1 MMKANVVMSKSSA
14 LKGQIT
20 YIKGHKQSEEQATKA
35 LASFKKYNGWD
46 VKLVEGLTA
55 NTAPMIAEFNNKI
68 IEESRLHNFKVEN
81 YDRFCTKMACAI
93 NHLVFFREVVT
104 ADEPMVFLEHD
115 AICLESWQSYEF
127 DDYLCLNAE
136 FVFRPPNKLGLQQFK
151 KYNFPSFGVNDFP
164 EDYPLLYH
172 KNNIWKNSKMAPGTG
187 AYAITPKGAKKMLHA
202 ITTLGIDQSDFM
214 INSSNVRMQ
223 YIMPSPIKFN
233 SVNLSTSYGYNKSN
247 M

>member
-1 MMKANVVMSKSSA
+1 MMKVSVVMSKSSV

-20 YIKGHKQSEEQATKA
+20 YIKGHKDSEKQASQS
-35 LASFKKYNGWD
+35 LASFQKFKNWD
-46 VKLVEGLTA
+46 ITLEEGLTA
-55 NTAPMIAEFNNKI
+55 TTAPMIAEFNNRI

-93 NHLVFFREVVT
+93 NHLVFFRKVVT

-115 AICLESWQSYEF
+115 AVCLESWGGYEF

-136 FVFRPPNKLGLQQFK
+136 FVFRPPNKLGLRQFK
-151 KYNFPSFGVNDFP
+151 DYNFLGFGVRDFP

-172 KNNIWKNSKMAPGTG
+172 KDNIWKNSKMAPGTG

-214 INSSNVRMQ
+214 INSSNLRMQ
-223 YIMPSPIKFN
+223 LLMPSPVKFN
-233 SVNLSTSYGYNKSN
+233 STNLSTSYGYNQS
-247 M
+247 